1 MMSWQGRSDLGIGIR
16 EGALLLAT
24 TFGIVSYWCYLGGME
39 FGWQFLLA
47 AAGSVFSIWVTL
59 EVIERVIREDRE
71 LQWQRVKS
79 LTYMTII
86 NDIRYIVTMLPLD
99 TGNAID
105 CINLINGEINY
116 PDEFTT
122 NIILDLAKELRAEYG
137 LNDDGKDKDDMSDEE
152 LRQSEEKEKN
162 LRAFYKNISYI
173 IEDIKTNLIPRT
185 LLLSSD
191 SDVNLALT
199 RFDAFIRD
207 FQEEIK
213 YSWDLS
219 ETSNLIASLLDEL
232 ASVYD
237 VLQRNMPPR
246 GEDNPYK
253 FKVPSP
259 FY

>member
-1 MMSWQGRSDLGIGIR
+1 MYWQGKLDLGIGIR
-16 EGALLLAT
+16 EGALLSAYILG
-24 TFGIVSYWCYLGGME
+24 FFSYWSYRNGME
-39 FGWQFLLA
+39 FGWQFFLA
-47 AAGSVFSIWVTL
+47 AAGISLSVWVTL
-59 EVIERVIREDRE
+59 EVIERAIREDRE
-71 LQWQRVKS
+71 RQWQKIKS
-79 LTYMTII
+79 LTYMNII
-86 NDIRYIVTMLPLD
+86 NNIRYIVTRVPLD

-116 PDEFTT
+116 PAEFTT

-137 LNDDGKDKDDMSDEE
+137 FNDDDKDIDDMSDEE
-152 LRQSEEKEKN
+152 LRESEGKEKN
-162 LRAFYKNISYI
+162 LHAFYKSIIYL

-191 SDVNLALT
+191 SEVNLALT

-213 YSWDLS
+213 YSWDLP
-219 ETSNLIASLLDEL
+219 ETSNLIALLLDEL

-237 VLQRNMPPR
+237 VLQRKMPPR
-246 GEDNPYK
+246 DGDNPYR

>member
-1 MMSWQGRSDLGIGIR
+1 MYWQGKLDLGIGIR
-16 EGALLLAT
+16 EGALLSAYILG
-24 TFGIVSYWCYLGGME
+24 FLSYWSYRNGME
-39 FGWQFLLA
+39 FGWQFFLA
-47 AAGSVFSIWVTL
+47 AAGISLSVWVTL
-59 EVIERVIREDRE
+59 EVIERAIREDRE
-71 LQWQRVKS
+71 RQWQKVKS
-79 LTYMTII
+79 ITYMNII
-86 NDIRYIVTMLPLD
+86 NDIRYIVTSVPLD

-116 PDEFTT
+116 PAEFTT
-122 NIILDLAKELRAEYG
+122 NIILDLAKELRAEYE
-137 LNDDGKDKDDMSDEE
+137 LNDDVKGIDDMSDEE
-152 LRQSEEKEKN
+152 SEAREKN
-162 LRAFYKNISYI
+162 LRAFYKSIRYL

-191 SDVNLALT
+191 SEVNLALT

-219 ETSNLIASLLDEL
+219 EISNQIALLLDEL
-232 ASVYD
+232 ASLYD

-246 GEDNPYK
+246 DGDNPYK